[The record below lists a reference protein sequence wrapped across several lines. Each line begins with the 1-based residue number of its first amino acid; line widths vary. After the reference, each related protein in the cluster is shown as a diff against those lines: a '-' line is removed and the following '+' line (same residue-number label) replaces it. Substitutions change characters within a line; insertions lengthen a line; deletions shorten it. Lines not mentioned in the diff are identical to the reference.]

1 MRILL
6 SDVAHRAYG
15 RALTERFPSA
25 SFAVMAR
32 DGAFTTPIGD
42 ARENP
47 VEIAWAT
54 HDLFVEGPFRDFFR
68 VSAASPSLRWFQ
80 SSGAGVDSPFFV
92 GLIERG
98 VAVTTSDAAS
108 IPIAEFVMRS
118 VLQWFQKPQR
128 WEDQRGE
135 RSWRHHFFREVANT
149 EWLVVGMGSIGTEV
163 ATRARA
169 FGAHIV
175 GVRRHP
181 IGGEPV
187 DAMISPADLLVA
199 ATSADVVVVSAPAT
213 AETHHLIDKPF
224 LSVMKPNSVIVNI
237 ARGSLVDQD
246 ALIAALDTGCP
257 ELAILD
263 TVEIEPPP
271 RDSVLWTHPRVV
283 LTPHNSF
290 AGDGTTRRNATLFM
304 DNLDRYIAGDPLL
317 NRV

>member
-1 MRILL
+1 VRILL

-15 RALTERFPSA
+15 PALTDRFPSA
-25 SFAVMAR
+25 SFAVIAR
-32 DGAFTTPIGD
+32 DGTFITADGGVTD
-42 ARENP
+42 SP

-54 HDLFVEGPFRDFFR
+54 HDLFVEGPFQDFFR
-68 VSAASPSLRWFQ
+68 VSAASSSLRWFQ
-80 SSGAGVDSPFFV
+80 SSGAGVDSPFFID
-92 GLIERG
+92 LIERG
-98 VAVTTSDAAS
+98 VAVTTSFAAS
-108 IPIAEFVMRS
+108 VPIAEFVIRS
-118 VLQWFQKPQR
+118 VLQCFQKPER
-128 WEDQRGE
+128 WEGQRAK
-135 RSWRHHFFREVANT
+135 RSWRHHFFREAADT

-169 FGAHIV
+169 FGARIV

-181 IGGEPV
+181 TGGEPV

-213 AETHHLIDKPF
+213 AETHHLIDKSF
-224 LSVMKPNSVIVNI
+224 LSMMKHNSVFVNI

-263 TVEIEPPP
+263 TVAIEPPP

-290 AGDGTTRRNATLFM
+290 AGDGTAKRNATLFM
-304 DNLDRYIAGDPLL
+304 DNLDRYIAGDPLM